1 MQVFE
6 AMTPDVASVRPET
19 TLAEA
24 ARIMRSLHIGPLP
37 VCVDG
42 SIIGLLTDRD
52 ITVRGTA
59 EGLDPLS
66 TPVEE
71 VMTRE
76 VLSCHDTDDVTHAAL
91 KMQML
96 QVRRLIVL
104 DEDGHLA
111 GIVSLGDIAL
121 QSRDESLVG
130 RTLERV
136 STPSPRDA

>member
-6 AMTPDVASVRPET
+6 AMTPDVASVNPET

-24 ARIMRSLHIGPLP
+24 ARMMRTLHVGPLP
-37 VCVDG
+37 VCANGHIV
-42 SIIGLLTDRD
+42 GLLTDRD
-52 ITVRGTA
+52 ITVRATA

-66 TPVEE
+66 TSVEE
-71 VMTRE
+71 VMTHE
-76 VLSCHDTDDVTHAAL
+76 VLSCHETDDVSDAAL

-96 QVRRLIVL
+96 QVRRLIVV
-104 DEDGHLA
+104 DERGELA

-121 QSRDESLVG
+121 QSQDQSLVG
-130 RTLERV
+130 RTLEKV

>member
-19 TLAEA
+19 TLTEA
-24 ARIMRSLHIGPLP
+24 ARIMRRLHVGPLP
-37 VCVDG
+37 VCADG
-42 SIIGLLTDRD
+42 RIVGLLTDRD
-52 ITVRGTA
+52 ITVRATA

-76 VLSCHDTDDVTHAAL
+76 ILSCHETEDVADAAR

-104 DEDGHLA
+104 DEGGGLA

-130 RTLERV
+130 RTLEKV
-136 STPSPRDA
+136 STPSPRDT

>member
-6 AMTPDVASVRPET
+6 AMTPDVASVPPEA

-24 ARIMRSLHIGPLP
+24 ARMMRVLHVGPIP
-37 VCVDG
+37 VCENGRIVG
-42 SIIGLLTDRD
+42 VLTDRD
-52 ITVRGTA
+52 ITVRATA

-71 VMTRE
+71 VMTHE
-76 VLSCHDTDDVTHAAL
+76 VLSCQETDDVADAAL

-104 DEDGHLA
+104 DEQGDLA

-136 STPSPRDA
+136 SAPSSRDA

>member
-1 MQVFE
+1 MTRQVRFVV
-6 AMTPDVASVRPET
+6 PDMPVK
-19 TLAEA
+19 EA
-24 ARIMRSLHIGPLP
+24 AALLKAYDIGSVP
-37 VCVDG
+37 VCVDQKVVG
-42 SIIGLLTDRD
+42 VLTDRD
-52 ITVRGTA
+52 ITVRATA

-71 VMTRE
+71 VMTHE
-76 VLSCHDTDDVTHAAL
+76 VLSCQETDDVADAAL

-104 DEDGHLA
+104 DEQGDLA